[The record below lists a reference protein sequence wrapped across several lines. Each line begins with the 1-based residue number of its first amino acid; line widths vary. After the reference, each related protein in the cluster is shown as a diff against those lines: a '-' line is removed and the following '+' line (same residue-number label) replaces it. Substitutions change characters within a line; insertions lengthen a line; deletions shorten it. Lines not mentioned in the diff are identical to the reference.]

1 MITLL
6 CLDVA
11 GSTGWARWKEGA
23 ANPVW
28 GVAKIAKGSRGQDY
42 ARFHDWLNAEVV
54 LHEVT
59 HIVIE
64 AVYVDEKT
72 VTAAKRLL
80 AMFGIAE
87 MIAYRRGVAIEPVMS
102 MDWRQHFL
110 GQRSAP
116 KTVPAKKRREWWKKQ
131 AVDEARR
138 RGWNVKVDDE
148 AEALGLLTYMRA
160 KLLPAYGLEG
170 DLLSLTT
177 SAVPLGMER
186 VS

>member
-1 MITLL
+1 MIHLL

-11 GSTGWARWKEGA
+11 GSTGWARWREGA
-23 ANPVW
+23 ADPVW
-28 GVAKIAKGSRGQDY
+28 GVAKIAKGAPGQDY

-54 LHEVT
+54 LQEVT
-59 HIVIE
+59 HIAIE

-87 MIAYRRGVAIEPVMS
+87 MIAYRRGVSIQPVMS
-102 MDWRQHFL
+102 MDWRKHFL
-110 GQRSAP
+110 GQRVAP
-116 KTVPAKKRREWWKKQ
+116 KSVPAKKRREWWKKQ
-131 AVDEARR
+131 AVDECRR

-148 AEALGLLTYMRA
+148 ADALGLMTYMRA

-170 DLLSLTT
+170 DLLSLV
-177 SAVPLGMER
+177 SNAPSLGMER
-186 VS
+186 IS